1 MKLLQFNGG
10 LNTREAPHLLSLNEA
25 VEYTNIDSSAG
36 SLKPI
41 KSLSAFSTPR
51 KKFAF
56 FFSAENKWVD
66 SDIRRDYVEYEGTLY
81 YTDATGAHKQKND
94 LVNRLGIV
102 PPTVSPAVA
111 KTDAPDQLTQLNINN
126 LTDSGN
132 LPNGNLDY
140 LLVNVD
146 ASGNYSKGLVIR
158 VNASTT
164 SATTVNSYDY
174 VEGNWLGLTKIDASS
189 GSSPRSVQFKDFK
202 GTLSS
207 KALLFRFYDDKF
219 RLVAEITSLSQTV
232 VDAVANI
239 SSNAALDNTKF
250 GPLQGTYTYV
260 YTYYNKIDGTE
271 SAPSPTSPEIKVG
284 AGKVTI
290 SDLQVST
297 DIQVTHKRIY
307 RVGGQQTK
315 FVLVGEVTNNTA
327 LYKDELKDA
336 DVTGGLLQS
345 TNYDAPPAG
354 LTYLTQ
360 AYAMLFGAVGS
371 KLYYTPIGVPNAW
384 PGDYFIECVETIT
397 GLAVVANGLLVFT
410 KLRTLIVSGTGPTSL
425 SKSTLSMSQGCISHD
440 SIANID
446 GAAYWVSTDGICAS
460 NGNVPTV
467 LSKDKLGKLKLAPI
481 KAVMLDQVYY
491 LLQAGG
497 SILALDFR
505 YTPLFKQLQLQ
516 VDMLQVGDDTLY
528 GWYNGNV
535 MELFAGDTV
544 ESFKYLSPKLSDG
557 RVSEKKTYKKVYIYS
572 KGAIQLKMYI
582 EDKLVGT
589 YEFLTQDAHEFQ
601 PPQPMQRGCFVQFEI
616 TGTGEVLELEYVAGN
631 RKDGT

>member
-10 LNTREAPHLLSLNEA
+10 VNSREAPHLLSLNEA
-25 VEYTNIDSSAG
+25 VEYLNIDNSGG
-36 SLKPI
+36 SLKPV
-41 KSLSAFSTPR
+41 KSSGNIATPR
-51 KKFAF
+51 KKYAF
-56 FFSAENKWVD
+56 FFNAENRWVD
-66 SDIRRDYVEYEGTLY
+66 SDIRRDWVEYEGTLY
-81 YTDATGAHKQKND
+81 YTDSTGAYKLKGST
-94 LVNRLGIV
+94 LFSLGIV
-102 PPTVSPAVA
+102 PPSVTPIVT
-111 KTDAPDQLTQLNINN
+111 KTDAPDQLTQLTVNN
-126 LTDSGN
+126 KTDTGN

-146 ASGNYSKGLVIR
+146 AAGNYSKGLVIR

-164 SATTVNSYDY
+164 SLTIANSYDY
-174 VEGNWLGLTKIDASS
+174 VEANWKGLTKIDTST
-189 GSSPRSVQFKDFK
+189 GSSPRSVVFKNFK
-202 GTLSS
+202 GLLSS

-219 RLVAEITSLSQTV
+219 RLVAEITSLAQV
-232 VDAVANI
+232 VTDSVADI
-239 SSNAALDNTKF
+239 SGNAALDNTKF

-260 YTYYNKIDGTE
+260 YTYYNKADGTE
-271 SAPSPTSPEIKVG
+271 SAPSPTTAEITVG
-284 AGKVTI
+284 AGKVTL
-290 SDLQVST
+290 SLLTVSADPQVS
-297 DIQVTHKRIY
+297 HKRIY

-315 FVLVGEVTNNTA
+315 FVFVAEISNSTTT
-327 LYKDELKDA
+327 YTDELSDA
-336 DVTGGLLQS
+336 DVTGDLLQS
-345 TNYDAPPAG
+345 TSYDAPPTG

-425 SKSTLSMSQGCISHD
+425 SKATLSMSQGCISHD

-460 NGNVPTV
+460 NGNIPTV
-467 LSKDKLGKLKLAPI
+467 LSKDKLGKLSLAPV

-491 LLQAGG
+491 LLQKDGVV
-497 SILALDFR
+497 LALDFR
-505 YTPLFKQLQLQ
+505 YNPVFKYLHLPIE
-516 VDMLQVGDDTLY
+516 MIHVGNDTLY
-528 GWYNGNV
+528 GWANGEV
-535 MELFAGDTV
+535 RELFAGDTF

-572 KGAIQLKMYI
+572 KGMIQLKMYI

-589 YEFLTQDAHEFQ
+589 YEFTTQDAHEFQ
-601 PPQPMQRGCFVQFEI
+601 PPQHLQRGCFVQFEI
-616 TGTGEVLELEYVAGN
+616 TGTGEVLELEYVVGN